1 MKAAEETDLLSQI
14 EQHELDVPPAD
25 LIEKLT
31 KTHFVT
37 VFAKSFCKYSKR
49 VKAFFRNKHIDF
61 KAVDLDLL
69 GEQGKEIQARLHE
82 MTGQSTVPNVWVN
95 GKFIGRL
102 KLHRSQLFDLEELLK
117 LLKCLKATIEPGK
130 LRLMQSVIMIK
141 NSFQVVVMP
150 L

>member
-1 MKAAEETDLLSQI
+1 MLEQI
-14 EQHELDVPPAD
+14 LQHELQLAPPE
-25 LIEKLT
+25 LIEKLA
-31 KTHFVT
+31 KTYYVT
-37 VFAKSFCKYSKR
+37 VFAKSYCPYSKR
-49 VKAFFRNKHIDF
+49 VKEFFATSNVLF
-61 KAVDLDLL
+61 KAVDLDTL

-95 GKFIGRL
+95 GKFLGKL

-117 LLKCLKATIEPGK
+117 LLKCLKATIEPSK
-130 LRLMQSVIMIK
+130 LLLMQSVLMIK